1 MPPPRWG
8 KPMDFE
14 MMKAWVEV
22 HTLEDS
28 GLEGLV
34 LQYSI
39 ICKSPVPDNHTHL
52 VQWVEA
58 NCNDCKAKPE
68 IWGPVYNIGQEK

>member
-1 MPPPRWG
+1 MPPPHWG

-34 LQYSI
+34 L
-39 ICKSPVPDNHTHL
+39 
-52 VQWVEA
+52 
-58 NCNDCKAKPE
+58 
-68 IWGPVYNIGQEK
+68 